1 MGPDDL
7 QNLISLAVGAA
18 AVIVAVVALLV
29 ARQTSR
35 MLRSLRPEVA
45 SDTRLDDRK
54 TYANLLRRYSE
65 LLGVELVTGRGVVR
79 GDTAV
84 AVRVQLEEAL
94 RTMRQPG
101 AVELLDEVGD
111 ARTMLTDLPAGER
124 AAANGIAAMSVE
136 WSIDRWVANPRAWLA
151 DCREHARLEQLAS
164 R

>member
-1 MGPDDL
+1 MGSDFQYL
-7 QNLISLAVGAA
+7 LAIALGLVALT
-18 AVIVAVVALLV
+18 VAVVALLV
-29 ARQTSR
+29 ARQTAR
-35 MLRSLRPEVA
+35 MLRTISPEAVT
-45 SDTRLDDRK
+45 DPRLDDRK
-54 TYANLLRRYSE
+54 SFANLLRRYSE

-84 AVRVQLEEAL
+84 EIRVRLEQTL
-94 RTMRQPG
+94 VSMRQAG

-111 ARTMLTDLPAGER
+111 ARTELTDLPAAER

-151 DCREHARLEQLAS
+151 DCREYARLEQLAM